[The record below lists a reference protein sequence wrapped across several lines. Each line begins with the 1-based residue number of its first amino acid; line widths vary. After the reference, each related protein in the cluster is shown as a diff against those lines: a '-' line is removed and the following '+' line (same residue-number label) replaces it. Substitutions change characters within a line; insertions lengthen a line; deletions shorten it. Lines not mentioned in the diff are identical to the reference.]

1 MNRLIF
7 DEATVFYATSNGPK
21 CWLAVVDLAS
31 GLDGC
36 KGVTP
41 WQELRYIVMELVF
54 NEERLSDRPSLIE
67 ANKIDENGADERL
80 EELEIEESQMSENIS
95 GFCGS

>member
-1 MNRLIF
+1 M
-7 DEATVFYATSNGPK
+7 
-21 CWLAVVDLAS
+21 LACVVDLAS
-31 GLDGC
+31 WLDGC

-54 NEERLSDRPSLIE
+54 NEESLSDRPYLIE